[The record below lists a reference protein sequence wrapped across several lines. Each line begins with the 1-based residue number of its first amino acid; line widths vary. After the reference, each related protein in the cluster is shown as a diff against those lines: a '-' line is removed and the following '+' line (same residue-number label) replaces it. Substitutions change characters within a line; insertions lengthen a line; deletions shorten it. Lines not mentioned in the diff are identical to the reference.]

1 MTQKERQE
9 RSKEEIYRAALSE
22 FGTLGYEKVSM
33 ERICGQHGISKGLM
47 YHYYSNKDELF
58 LLCVERTFADLKA
71 HVERDAGELVGQDIL
86 ETIKNFFMIR
96 EYYFQQNPGQKMI
109 FEEAMLHPPK
119 HLVEQIQELRGP
131 IRKVNREF
139 VRQLVTKMPLR
150 PEMDP
155 QKAAR
160 YLESVEYYFQS
171 IMRNYRDDHAAEDMH
186 AMFETAEE
194 ILDMVL
200 FGILHQSEAE
210 SPASPFGGDDILQ

>member
-1 MTQKERQE
+1 
-9 RSKEEIYRAALSE
+9 
-22 FGTLGYEKVSM
+22 
-33 ERICGQHGISKGLM
+33 M

-131 IRKVNREF
+131 IREVNREF

-210 SPASPFGGDDILQ
+210 IPASPFGGDDILQ